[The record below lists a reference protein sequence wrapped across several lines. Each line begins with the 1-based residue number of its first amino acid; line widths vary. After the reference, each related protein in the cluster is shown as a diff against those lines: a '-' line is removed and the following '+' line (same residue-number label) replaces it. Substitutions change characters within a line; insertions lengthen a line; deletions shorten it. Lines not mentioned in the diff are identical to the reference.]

1 MSNIL
6 DLSVIEPESFIIK
19 LKNGDEFEIP
29 GSVSLSIVLEFEN
42 NHKKI
47 TENKNKN
54 KDNKRDYEFMKN
66 SIMKILKL
74 DKANADKITDEYIID
89 NNLDSINYMTAIID
103 GFVNHVTKIA
113 NDENLES
120 PQN

>member
-6 DLSVIEPESFIIK
+6 DLSVIEPDPFIIK
-19 LKNGDEFEIP
+19 LKNGDEFVIP

-47 TENKNKN
+47 TENKN

-74 DKANADKITDEYIID
+74 DKANADKITDEYLTD

-113 NDENLES
+113 SDENLES

>member
-1 MSNIL
+1 M
-6 DLSVIEPESFIIK
+6 IK
-19 LKNGDEFEIP
+19 LPNGDEFAIP

-74 DKANADKITDEYIID
+74 DKANADKVTDEYIID

-113 NDENLES
+113 SDENLES
-120 PQN
+120 PQSSETETL